1 MIYDEEYRNPIKLV
15 ILPGRIVTDSL
26 PIMPSKFLLSLSIYA
41 VTLGVV
47 GDLVNRKVPQPYM
60 DEIFHIPQ
68 AQHYCAGNFTHWDN
82 KITTLPGL
90 YLFSVGML
98 EPVYK
103 LSSTLSLGPQSYSDF
118 KLCSVSVLR
127 SVNLV
132 VSCINL
138 ILLHTI
144 TTHLHGNKESYSDL
158 LGVWSSLNMSLMPV
172 LFFYSFLYYTD
183 QVSTALVLLTFS
195 LHLSGNSWL
204 ASFSAALAI
213 LSRQTNIVWTFLCGA
228 LAAGNIVI
236 SEVRLHQARTK
247 YPPTISLT
255 ASGQLVELAIGVRDL
270 TSSPWRVLRILGE
283 S

>member
-103 LSSTLSLGPQSYSDF
+103 LSTTLSLGPQSYSDF

-195 LHLSGNSWL
+195 LHLSGNNWL

>member
-103 LSSTLSLGPQSYSDF
+103 LSTTLSLGPQS
-118 KLCSVSVLR
+118 
-127 SVNLV
+127 
-132 VSCINL
+132 
-138 ILLHTI
+138 
-144 TTHLHGNKESYSDL
+144 
-158 LGVWSSLNMSLMPV
+158 
-172 LFFYSFLYYTD
+172 
-183 QVSTALVLLTFS
+183 
-195 LHLSGNSWL
+195 
-204 ASFSAALAI
+204 
-213 LSRQTNIVWTFLCGA
+213 
-228 LAAGNIVI
+228 
-236 SEVRLHQARTK
+236 
-247 YPPTISLT
+247 
-255 ASGQLVELAIGVRDL
+255 
-270 TSSPWRVLRILGE
+270 
-283 S
+283 